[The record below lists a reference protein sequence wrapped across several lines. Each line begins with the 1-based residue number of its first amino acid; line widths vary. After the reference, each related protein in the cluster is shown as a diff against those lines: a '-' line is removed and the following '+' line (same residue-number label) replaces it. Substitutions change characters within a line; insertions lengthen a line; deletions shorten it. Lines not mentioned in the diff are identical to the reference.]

1 MRPGDGY
8 SIVEIGAQRVE
19 GRMVVGE
26 FQTLVKSDGA
36 VEADAMR
43 IHGISEVELLANG
56 QAPDVV
62 FPAFLKF
69 IGSDPLVAHNVG
81 FDLAF
86 LNEHHKRLGLP
97 PIANATVDTVAV
109 ARNLLVLASYSLE
122 AVARFLRVPQPT
134 AHRALADV
142 ETLRGVLFALADRP

>member
-1 MRPGDGY
+1 MRPADGY

-19 GRMVVGE
+19 GRTVVGE
-26 FQTLVKSDGA
+26 FHVLLKPGGP

-43 IHGISEVELLANG
+43 IHGISEIELLANG
-56 QAPDVV
+56 LEPAEV
-62 FPAFLKF
+62 FPTFVKF

-86 LNEHHKRLGLP
+86 FNEHHKRLGLP
-97 PIANATVDTVAV
+97 PITNTTIDTVAV
-109 ARNLLVLASYSLE
+109 ARNLLILASYSLE
-122 AVARFLRVPQPT
+122 SVARFLRVPQPA

-142 ETLRGVLFALADRP
+142 ETLRQVLFALADRP